1 MMSLKLYGYW
11 RSSATYRV
19 RIALNL
25 KGLEYE
31 YVPVHLVK
39 DGGEQH
45 HAAYDSLN
53 PSHLVPTFVDDDEDI
68 ILNQSLSIIEYL
80 DERYP
85 EPYSLIPAHAVER
98 ARVRGLAQDIA
109 CDIQPL
115 ANLRVLQSLSNQYEL
130 SADQTNEWC
139 KHWIEKGCDGLERRL
154 QTQAG
159 RFCFDFDVTMADV
172 CLVPQVYNAKRFGV
186 DMTRYPLISRIYDN
200 CQALEAFQQAEP
212 ENQPDAQ

>member
-85 EPYSLIPAHAVER
+85 EPYSLIPGNVHQ
-98 ARVRGLAQDIA
+98 G
-109 CDIQPL
+109 IQ
-115 ANLRVLQSLSNQYEL
+115 
-130 SADQTNEWC
+130 
-139 KHWIEKGCDGLERRL
+139 
-154 QTQAG
+154 
-159 RFCFDFDVTMADV
+159 
-172 CLVPQVYNAKRFGV
+172 
-186 DMTRYPLISRIYDN
+186 
-200 CQALEAFQQAEP
+200 
-212 ENQPDAQ
+212 